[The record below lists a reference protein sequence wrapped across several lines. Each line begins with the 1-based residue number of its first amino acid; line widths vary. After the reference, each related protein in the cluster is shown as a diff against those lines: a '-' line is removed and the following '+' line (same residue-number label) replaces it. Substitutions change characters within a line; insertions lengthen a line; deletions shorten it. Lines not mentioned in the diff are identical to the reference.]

1 MFLLGKKEI
10 FAALLTAGLGS
21 TRAAQATVRLPALV
35 GSHMV
40 LQRGGPVPVWG
51 WAAPGE
57 PVVVSFRGHDYLA
70 TPDAAG
76 RWQVALPAMSA
87 GGPYTLV
94 VKGENTITLDDVLV
108 GDVWLAAGQSNME
121 LPLRD
126 RNAPAPGA
134 YPLILNADQEVAAA
148 NFPQIR
154 QFTVQ
159 KVVAYQPQTENA
171 GYGWQV
177 CSPAT
182 AGSFSAVGYFFAR
195 DLCQRYHVPIGLLSS
210 SWGGTPAEA
219 WVSPETLQQL
229 PDFQAPVAALATRP
243 ARPEPLD
250 KDAQNT
256 PTVLYNGM
264 IAPLQPYALKGIIW
278 YQGES
283 NVGRGAQYRTLFP
296 ALIRDW
302 RARWGRELPFL
313 FVQLANFTKTLPLP
327 GPSAWAEL
335 REAQVAALALPRTGM
350 AVAIDLG
357 DPDDIHPA
365 NKQDVGHRL
374 ALAARQV
381 AYGDK
386 RVLAAGPTFQSMQV
400 SGSQIRLKFSNVGK
414 GLQLK
419 SGTTTLASFAVAG
432 ADGQFHWAAATLAGR
447 AEVVLTCAAVPAPV
461 AVRYAWADNPVGN
474 LYNRA
479 GLPAA
484 PFRTDAPAGAASRP

>member
-1 MFLLGKKEI
+1 MDKR
-10 FAALLTAGLGS
+10 LLTSLFLGLGS
-21 TRAAQATVRLPALV
+21 SLGAQATVRLPALV

-40 LQRGGPVPVWG
+40 LQRDAPVPVWG

-57 PVVVSFRGHDYLA
+57 QVVVTFRGHDYPAAPAA
-70 TPDAAG
+70 TG
-76 RWQVALPAMSA
+76 RWQVALPATPA
-87 GGPYTLV
+87 GGPYNLII
-94 VKGENTITLDDVLV
+94 KGQNTITIEDVLV
-108 GDVWLAAGQSNME
+108 GDVWLASGQSNME

-134 YPLILNADQEVAAA
+134 YPLILNAEQEVATA

-154 QFTVQ
+154 QFTVK
-159 KVVAYQPQTENA
+159 KVVAYQPQTENE

-177 CSPAT
+177 CSPAM

-195 DLCQRYHVPIGLLSS
+195 DLYQLYHVPIGLISS
-210 SWGGTPAEA
+210 PWGGTPAEA
-219 WVSPETLQQL
+219 WVSAEALQKL
-229 PDFQAPVAALATRP
+229 PDFQAPVAAMAGRP

-264 IAPLQPYALKGIIW
+264 IAPLQPYAIKGVIW

-283 NVGRGAQYRTLFP
+283 NTGRGAQYRTLFP

-302 RARWGRELPFL
+302 RARWGSELPFI
-313 FVQLANFTKTLPLP
+313 FVQLANYTKALPLP
-327 GPSAWAEL
+327 GPSDWAEV
-335 REAQVAALALPRTGM
+335 REAQAMALALPRTGM
-350 AVAIDLG
+350 AVALDLG

-386 RVLAAGPTFQSMQV
+386 KVVAAGPTFQSMQV
-400 SGSQIRLKFSNVGK
+400 RGSQVNLKFSNVGT
-414 GLQLK
+414 GLVLK
-419 SGTTTLASFAVAG
+419 SGTTTLTGFAVAG
-432 ADGQFHWAAATLAGR
+432 ADGQFHWAGATLNGR
-447 AEVVLTCAAVPAPV
+447 SEVVLTCAAVPTPV
-461 AVRYAWADNPVGN
+461 AVRYAWANNPLGN
-474 LYNRA
+474 LYNQE

-484 PFRTDAPAGAASRP
+484 PFRTDAPVGTTSRP

>member
-1 MFLLGKKEI
+1 MRPTSKQKLI
-10 FAALLTAGLGS
+10 AALLAAGLSSSLG
-21 TRAAQATVRLPALV
+21 AQATVRLPALV

-40 LQRGGPVPVWG
+40 LQRGQPVPVWG

-57 PVVVSFRGHDYLA
+57 QVVVSFLGHDYPA
-70 TPDAAG
+70 TPDATG
-76 RWQVALPAMSA
+76 RWQATLPALPA

-94 VKGENTITLDDVLV
+94 VEGQNTITLDDVLV
-108 GDVWLAAGQSNME
+108 GDVWLASGQSNME

-126 RNAPAPGA
+126 PHAPAPGA
-134 YPLILNADQEVAAA
+134 YPLILNAEQEVAMA

-154 QFTVQ
+154 QFTVK
-159 KVVAYQPQTENA
+159 KVVAYQPQTE
-171 GYGWQV
+171 GEGSGWQV
-177 CSPAT
+177 GSPAT
-182 AGSFSAVGYFFAR
+182 ASGFSAVGYFFAR
-195 DLCQRYHVPIGLLSS
+195 DLYQRYRVPIGLISS
-210 SWGGTPAEA
+210 PWGGTPAEA
-219 WVSPETLQQL
+219 WVSPEALRQL
-229 PDFQAPVAALATRP
+229 PDFQAPVASLATRP
-243 ARPEPLD
+243 ARPDTLA

-302 RARWGRELPFL
+302 RTRWGRELPFI
-313 FVQLANFTKTLPLP
+313 FVQLANFTKALPLP

-335 REAQVAALALPRTGM
+335 REAQASALALPGTGM
-350 AVAIDLG
+350 AVALDLG

-386 RVLAAGPTFQSMQV
+386 KVLAAGPTYQSMQV
-400 SGSQIRLKFSNVGK
+400 IGGQIQLKFSHVGK

-419 SGTTTLASFAVAG
+419 SGTTTLAGFAVAG

-447 AEVVLTCAAVPAPV
+447 DEVVLTCAAVPAPV
-461 AVRYAWADNPVGN
+461 AVRYAWADNPLGN
-474 LYNRA
+474 LYNSA
-479 GLPAA
+479 SLPAT
-484 PFRTDAPAGAASRP
+484 PFRTDAPAGQP